1 MPQIPDK
8 HWMVPPGVRL
18 QPLLNDAKD
27 SPVTSQRGNS
37 TPGYSAL
44 AYPVCSNYSQG
55 LETIIMKN
63 KFIKFAA
70 IVTILP
76 ATALILTGC
85 WTPPNAN
92 VQPSGEPRLIQG
104 GISVESVKDPA
115 TVQALDSAQG
125 TITLALPSGGTATY
139 KVGPKVKHFDRV
151 QAGDQVEATV
161 TDELAVYLLADGK
174 LPDGS
179 TAESLGVNA
188 RVQQVDPSY
197 RLLTLQYPNGQ
208 TDIVKPP
215 VGTLM
220 LQMTPGD
227 SVVVRPG
234 ELKAISIEK
243 K

>member
-1 MPQIPDK
+1 
-8 HWMVPPGVRL
+8 
-18 QPLLNDAKD
+18 
-27 SPVTSQRGNS
+27 
-37 TPGYSAL
+37 
-44 AYPVCSNYSQG
+44 
-55 LETIIMKN
+55 MKN
-63 KFIKFAA
+63 KFPKFAA

-76 ATALILTGC
+76 AIALALTGC

-92 VQPSGEPRLIQG
+92 VQPNGEPRLIQS

-139 KVGPKVKHFDRV
+139 KVGPKVKHFDQV

-161 TDELAVYLLADGK
+161 TEELAVYLLADGK

-208 TDIVKPP
+208 TDTVKPP
-215 VGTLM
+215 IGTLM
-220 LQMTPGD
+220 QQMAPGD